1 MKIAAVIPAYNEEH
15 TLSRVLEPVMQ
26 CDELMQVIVV
36 SDGSTDRTA
45 EIAREM
51 GAEVIVL
58 PNNQGK
64 GAAVMAGVEATSAEI
79 ILLLDADLI
88 GLTPAHLTAL
98 ISPVITQEAMMAVGV
113 FTAGRIST
121 NLSQQV
127 VPVLNGQRAVRREL
141 LEALPDLDHTKYGI
155 EVVLTRYARTH
166 HCKVVWVDLPKLSQV
181 LKEEKLGF
189 YRGFKA
195 RLRMYWQ
202 IIKVLVATKTP

>member
-15 TLSRVLEPVMQ
+15 TLPRVLEPVMQ
-26 CDELMQVIVV
+26 CDELSQVIVV

-45 EIAREM
+45 EIASKM

-58 PNNQGK
+58 PYNQGK
-64 GAAVMAGVEATSAEI
+64 GAAVAAGVEATDAEI

-88 GLTPAHLTAL
+88 GLTPAHITAL
-98 ISPVITQEAMMAVGV
+98 LSPVVVEGAMMAVGV

-127 VPVLNGQRAVRREL
+127 VPVLNGQRAVRREML
-141 LEALPDLDHTKYGI
+141 ASLPDLDHSQYGI

-181 LKEEKLGF
+181 MKEEKMGF
-189 YRGFKA
+189 YHGFKA